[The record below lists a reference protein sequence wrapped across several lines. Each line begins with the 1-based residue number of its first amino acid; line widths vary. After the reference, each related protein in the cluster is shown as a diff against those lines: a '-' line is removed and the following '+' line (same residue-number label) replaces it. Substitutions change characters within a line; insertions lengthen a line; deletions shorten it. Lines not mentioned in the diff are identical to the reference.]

1 MIALYYNNNI
11 YNQDNNSLV
20 IWLLFNQA
28 IIINFKAQNLMLEPP
43 NEGYNILDDKLY
55 TYTYRTSKT
64 LC

>member
-28 IIINFKAQNLMLEPP
+28 IIPIYKSLPLLATLIINFKAQMLMLEPP
-43 NEGYNILDDKLY
+43 NEDYN
-55 TYTYRTSKT
+55 T
-64 LC
+64 